1 MKIFRGFALAALFA
15 GGLSSSVLRAQVTP
29 PAPTPAPA
37 PGAPAS
43 LAPGVTPQKLTDP
56 PVLSILHLPGENPFG
71 ANVETAAMAPP
82 KPAFT
87 ETIVAVP
94 FFGAMRVD
102 RAGQVVQSRRVRDPI
117 PSLAQDSK
125 KSLDRW
131 VFEPA
136 RKGGQPVDTWAS
148 ARIDLAVGVRP
159 PKIEQITL
167 TPVTPTSPIPVPFEW
182 GPDNV
187 WYENLKFV
195 PPSDGTVAVEQVDT
209 PPNPKKYPWYADSY
223 RGPFSCRLWVKVS
236 AAGKIEKIIP
246 IQVSDPVLIAY
257 LRQQL
262 PNWPVRPARIK
273 GQPADTWNE
282 LTLSGTVGYSIEMKQ
297 AVSLRKTITGE

>member
-1 MKIFRGFALAALFA
+1 MLPFSNRLVAAALAGVAAVCEVFA
-15 GGLSSSVLRAQVTP
+15 QTPPGAPTPPPTSPPPAVLGVTPIRLSDPPIISVLRL
-29 PAPTPAPA
+29 PA
-37 PGAPAS
+37 
-43 LAPGVTPQKLTDP
+43 D
-56 PVLSILHLPGENPFG
+56 NPFG
-71 ANVETAAMAPP
+71 AAVETAALAPP
-82 KPAFT
+82 KPTFT
-87 ETIVAVP
+87 QAVVTVP

-102 RAGQVVQSRRVRDPI
+102 RAGRVTQSRRVRDPI

-131 VFEPA
+131 VFDPA

-148 ARIDLAVGVRP
+148 ARIDLAVEVRP
-159 PKIEQITL
+159 PKVEQLTL
-167 TPVTPTSPIPVPFEW
+167 TPILPTTPIPAPFEW
-182 GPDNV
+182 GSDSA
-187 WYENLKFV
+187 WYDGLTV
-195 PPSDGTVAVEQVDT
+195 TPLSDGTVPVEQVDI

-257 LRQQL
+257 MRQQL
-262 PNWPVRPARIK
+262 PNWPIRPAHIK
-273 GQPADTWNE
+273 GQPAETWND
-282 LTLSGTVGYSIEMKQ
+282 LSIAGTVGYSIEVKQ